1 MRSRF
6 LLDLFWPVL
15 RNTSQF
21 FAFSII
27 VAVSYSCSPHP
38 PSPKIH
44 SSGFISQFQ
53 SLLLAPSPKNLIAG
67 SLFQAALLSSNLS
80 CFIPIIFVQLLQPN
94 AVTPPLSP
102 AIPSYAAAP
111 VPICSPKPARTAY
124 IPSLNQRSSF
134 PHSSLLKSIFGQ
146 AGS

>member
-15 RNTSQF
+15 ANTSQF

-53 SLLLAPSPKNLIAG
+53 SLLLAPSAKNLTAG

-80 CFIPIIFVQLLQPN
+80 YFFYSHNLCAALATQRSHSPISHQQ
-94 AVTPPLSP
+94 S
-102 AIPSYAAAP
+102 PSYTAAP
-111 VPICSPKPARTAY
+111 VPICSPKPAQTAY

-134 PHSSLLKSIFGQ
+134 PHSSC
-146 AGS
+146 